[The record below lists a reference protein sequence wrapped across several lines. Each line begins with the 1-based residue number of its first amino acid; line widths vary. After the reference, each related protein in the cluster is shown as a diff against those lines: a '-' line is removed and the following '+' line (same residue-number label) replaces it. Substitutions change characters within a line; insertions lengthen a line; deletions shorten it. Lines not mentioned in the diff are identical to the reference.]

1 MWESGE
7 CSHLQQRAGRL
18 LEPGWQSELLE
29 TRGAGTRP
37 AGAKGA
43 DLRHLPPVAEPWS
56 VSGYSNY
63 IVHILLVFLKI
74 LNCVVKAILGT
85 FSKEKALGAFS
96 GHCELLQSAKAH
108 P

>member
-18 LEPGWQSELLE
+18 LEPGWQSELLD

-43 DLRHLPPVAEPWS
+43 DLRHLPPVAEPCS
-56 VSGYSNY
+56 VSGYISY
-63 IVHILLVFLKI
+63 SAHTLLAFLKI
-74 LNCVVKAILGT
+74 LNCIVKSI
-85 FSKEKALGAFS
+85 
-96 GHCELLQSAKAH
+96 
-108 P
+108 